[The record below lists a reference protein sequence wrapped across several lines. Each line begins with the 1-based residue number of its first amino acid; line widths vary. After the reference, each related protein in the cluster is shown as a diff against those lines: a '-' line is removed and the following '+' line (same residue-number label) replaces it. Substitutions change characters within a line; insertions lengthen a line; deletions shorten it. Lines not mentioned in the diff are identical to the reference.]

1 MLTSASLFDV
11 IAILILALAQITK
24 PPEFEE
30 NGKFQTGNAA
40 GSVDGSSHVSAERAV
55 VNQELLSL
63 LRKRPEYAEGVRL
76 IERQLPGAAQ
86 AEFDRKQLK
95 AGVAVS
101 LFLAGKVDESAALL
115 CSLAKAKRVPPE
127 LLPILGETVG
137 ASKTW
142 ANRMLAAVRLLSQPD
157 SAESEYYLA
166 RALLKQEPAQTAE
179 AMAHLQKSAALDP
192 KSTRALLESARQNT
206 AASQRPSAIALLEEA
221 LRRDAQLSVA
231 HYRLAQLYRATGQV
245 EKSREHLRRFEEL
258 RIQP

>member
-1 MLTSASLFDV
+1 MPTSASLFDV
-11 IAILILALAQITK
+11 TLILILALAQITK

-40 GSVDGSSHVSAERAV
+40 SSVDGSSHVSAERGV
-55 VNQELLSL
+55 VNRELLSL
-63 LRKRPEYAEGVRL
+63 LRKVPAYAEGVSL

-86 AEFDRKQLK
+86 AEFERKQLQV
-95 AGVAVS
+95 GVAVS
-101 LFLAGKVDESAALL
+101 LFLAGKVDASAELL
-115 CSLAKAKRVPPE
+115 CSLAEAKRLTPE

-142 ANRMLAAVRLLSQPD
+142 APRMLARIRGLSNEA

-179 AMAHLQKSAALDP
+179 ALSHLQKSAALDP
-192 KSTRALLESARQNT
+192 KSTRALLESARQTT
-206 AASQRPSAIALLEEA
+206 AVHQRPAAIALLEEA
-221 LRRDAQLSVA
+221 LRRDEKLSVA
-231 HYRLAQLYRATGQV
+231 HYRLAQLYRATGQA
-245 EKSREHLRRFEEL
+245 ERSREHLRRFEEL